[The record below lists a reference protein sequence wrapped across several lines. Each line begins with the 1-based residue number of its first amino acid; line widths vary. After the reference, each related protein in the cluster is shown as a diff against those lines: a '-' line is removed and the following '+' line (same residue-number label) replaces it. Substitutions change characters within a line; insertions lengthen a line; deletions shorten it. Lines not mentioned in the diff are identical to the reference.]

1 MKNKTQVGIGIG
13 LMCVLLT
20 TGIVVQL
27 NTINEATKIAD
38 FLLDKDKVIIKT
50 VDKENKEEITYSKDD
65 PIFEQEELREEV
77 LESKAEYER
86 LYKELENK
94 EKELEKARQESTK
107 ESSKAAELQA
117 ELDSKNKL
125 LGLTEISRLWNNINT

>member
-27 NTINEATKIAD
+27 NTINEATKIAGTS
-38 FLLDKDKVIIKT
+38 FA
-50 VDKENKEEITYSKDD
+50 
-65 PIFEQEELREEV
+65 QEELREEV

-86 LYKELENK
+86 LDNDTKNRLI
-94 EKELEKARQESTK
+94 EKKDPEKARQESTK
-107 ESSKAAELQA
+107 ESSRAAELQA

>member
-13 LMCVLLT
+13 LMCILLT

-27 NTINEATKIAD
+27 NTINEATKIAGTS
-38 FLLDKDKVIIKT
+38 FA
-50 VDKENKEEITYSKDD
+50 
-65 PIFEQEELREEV
+65 QAELREEV

-107 ESSKAAELQA
+107 ENSRASELQA
-117 ELDSKNKL
+117 ELDSKSKL
-125 LGLTEISRLWNNINT
+125 LGLTEITRFWNNINTY

>member
-27 NTINEATKIAD
+27 NTINEATKIAGTS
-38 FLLDKDKVIIKT
+38 FA
-50 VDKENKEEITYSKDD
+50 
-65 PIFEQEELREEV
+65 QEELREEV

-107 ESSKAAELQA
+107 ESSRAAELQA